1 MNYCT
6 SRSDD
11 PYRILFEINPEPLWV
26 FDRNTLRFLAV
37 NQAATEF
44 YGYTPEEFSR
54 MTILDLHFPED
65 IAQVLRASCQPNSSG
80 TPGIERWTHRTNHG
94 KLRQVEI
101 STRDVPWKGMDGRL
115 AAIHD
120 VTESMQSAETL
131 RQSEERFS
139 RAFRSSP
146 VAITISTKDEGRYID
161 VNDAFLRLLERP
173 HAEVVGYTSRQ
184 LHVWEDLKDRSKIVA
199 ELDRTG
205 KATAIETVFMSK
217 TGARRTVQVQAEL
230 ILLEGQQCILA
241 IINDLTDARV
251 MESQLRQAQKMDAIG
266 QLAGGVAHD
275 FNNMVGV
282 IIGYCE
288 MAEDRQEIED
298 LREDVAQIRKAAEK
312 AATLTR
318 QLLTFSRRQPLRP
331 AVLNLNTAFKELLQ
345 MLSRVIPAN
354 IELRFDC
361 DPGLWHVKADP
372 SQIEQIILNLVVNAR
387 DAILTEGKI
396 ILETRNVE
404 LDEDYA
410 KANPGVQ
417 PGPYVM
423 LSVTDTGRG
432 MDAPTVS
439 RIFEPFFTT
448 KSPGEGTGLGLSIVY
463 GAMLQAGGHL
473 NVQSDEGKGTTFK
486 LYFPRFEG
494 NEAIRSARE
503 REPRPARGSETI
515 LLVEDEQG
523 FREITRELLDRNGYH
538 VITANDG
545 QMAIS
550 QAAEHKIDALVTDM
564 VLPGMSGRDV
574 AEQISNFQPN
584 LKVLYMSG
592 YPAKL
597 IADQKIGPYGALL
610 EKPFTRQVLL
620 SQLRNLLEGAHE
632 KHNLPEADSS
642 SDGYR
647 LSDLHG

>member
-1 MNYCT
+1 MNSGAAHSEDHYHH
-6 SRSDD
+6 
-11 PYRILFEINPEPLWV
+11 LFDINPEPLWV

-37 NQAATEF
+37 NQAAVER
-44 YGYTPEEFSR
+44 YGYTREEFSR
-54 MTILDLHFPED
+54 MSILDLHLPED
-65 IAQVLRASCQPNSSG
+65 IVRVLRAGNP
-80 TPGIERWTHRTNHG
+80 ERCTTGGMHWGHRTKKG
-94 KLRQVEI
+94 ELLEVEI
-101 STRDVPWKGMDGRL
+101 STRHLRWEGVDATL
-115 AAIHD
+115 ASVHD
-120 VTESMQSAETL
+120 VTEAIRSAESL
-131 RQSEERFS
+131 CQSEEKFS

-146 VAITISTKDEGRYID
+146 VAMTISTKDEGRYID
-161 VNDAFLRLLERP
+161 VNEAFLHLIERP
-173 HAEVVGYTSRQ
+173 RLGVIGYSSRQ
-184 LHVWEDLKDRSKIVA
+184 LHVWDDVADRAKIIA

-205 KATAIETVFMSK
+205 KATSIETIFVSRSGSRK
-217 TGARRTVQVQAEL
+217 TVQVQAEL
-230 ILLEGQQCILA
+230 IVLEGKQCVLA
-241 IINDLTDARV
+241 IINDVTDARV

-288 MAEDRQEIED
+288 VAQDHEEITD
-298 LREDVAQIRKAAEK
+298 LLDDVEQIRKAAQK

-318 QLLTFSRRQPLRP
+318 QLLAFSRRQPVKP
-331 AVLNLNTAFKELLQ
+331 AVLNLNTAFKDLLQ

-354 IELRFDC
+354 IELRFTC
-361 DPGLWHVKADP
+361 DPALWSIKADP
-372 SQIEQIILNLVVNAR
+372 GQIEQIILNLVVNAR

-404 LDEDYA
+404 LDDVFA

-423 LSVTDTGRG
+423 LSVTDTGCG

-473 NVQSDEGKGTTFK
+473 NVHSEEGSGTTFE

-494 NEAIRSARE
+494 QEVLRKAKRH
-503 REPRPARGSETI
+503 EPALTRGSETI

-523 FREITRELLDRNGYH
+523 FREITRELLDRSGYN
-538 VITANDG
+538 VITAPDG
-545 QMAIS
+545 QVAIS

-574 AEQISNFQPN
+574 AEQISHSQPN

-592 YPAKL
+592 YPANF
-597 IADQKIGPYGALL
+597 IADQDLLRPRGSLL
-610 EKPFTRQVLL
+610 EKPFTRDVLL
-620 SQLRNLLEGAHE
+620 SQLRHLLEGE
-632 KHNLPEADSS
+632 PEGALREHSS
-642 SDGYR
+642 SG
-647 LSDLHG
+647 